1 MAFISDTMV
10 TPGRR
15 MSVEADQRIASAL
28 LLDPLDQIEGR
39 LWLKQT
45 VNVLHADGI
54 ATHFLD
60 LQRQVHEHRNRVHRT
75 RPIADC
81 ALGVLA
87 GLVHGRNAGLQ
98 VAHVIECVE
107 DAKDID
113 AIPRRLL
120 DKLADDSVIKVPMV
134 NQILAAQQH
143 LQSGLGKQ
151 FAVRPQ
157 PLPGVFIEKAY
168 ARME

>member
-1 MAFISDTMV
+1 
-10 TPGRR
+10 

-60 LQRQVHEHRNRVHRT
+60 LQRQVHEHRNGVHRT

-81 ALGVLA
+81 ALCVLA
-87 GLVHGRNAGLQ
+87 GLLHGFNAGLQ
-98 VAHVIECVE
+98 VSNVIECVA
-107 DAKDID
+107 DAENID
-113 AIPRRLL
+113 AI
-120 DKLADDSVIKVPMV
+120 
-134 NQILAAQQH
+134 
-143 LQSGLGKQ
+143 
-151 FAVRPQ
+151 
-157 PLPGVFIEKAY
+157 
-168 ARME
+168 